1 MFRSRKTN
9 QKQEKKGDEV
19 FVTISFAFR
28 PLLSIKRKYCLFL
41 FTRLVQLKRSTLHS
55 VNQNKT
61 YSLVSSMQQW
71 QIYFFRTLNKRF
83 LKNLWIKIY
92 VAFCAERRCSLE
104 LPLLWSLKWKS
115 WYPGLLNIDFLSTSV
130 LHREHYLTNNQTI
143 EKLNISVAK
152 ALRTCTPC
160 MPIFTIES
168 FVCE

>member
-1 MFRSRKTN
+1 M
-9 QKQEKKGDEV
+9 

-28 PLLSIKRKYCLFL
+28 PLLSITRKYCLFL
-41 FTRLVQLKRSTLHS
+41 FTRLAQLKRSTLHP

-92 VAFCAERRCSLE
+92 VAFRAERRCSLE

-143 EKLNISVAK
+143 QKLNISVAK

-168 FVCE
+168 FACE